1 MVSGFVES
9 KVGQRPL
16 FHPLQ
21 RTLVWLNVLGGLGVL
36 GSYAHGFVANASTV
50 GEVWGGVP
58 QALRPLYTSS
68 MLAAAA
74 GYFAF
79 SFFVFFRLD
88 PREAR
93 ISDRVGYEG
102 FLWLYALILFPSAL
116 WMPLTFEMLEAP
128 GAVLWWAIRLV
139 LAAVGVASLG
149 LLLAISSVKPAPAR
163 IARGFAHA
171 GALAI
176 VLQTGLLDAIV
187 WPAYFP
193 R

>member
-1 MVSGFVES
+1 MVTHFVES
-9 KVGQRPL
+9 RTEQRRRL
-16 FHPLQ
+16 HPLK
-21 RTLVWLNVLGGLGVL
+21 LSLLGLNLLGGLAVL
-36 GSYAHGFVANASTV
+36 GSYAHGFVENASTV

-93 ISDRVGYEG
+93 ISNRIGYSG
-102 FLWLYALILFPSAL
+102 FLWLYALILLPSAL

-128 GAVLWWAIRLV
+128 GAALW
-139 LAAVGVASLG
+139 GSCTP
-149 LLLAISSVKPAPAR
+149 STP
-163 IARGFAHA
+163 
-171 GALAI
+171 
-176 VLQTGLLDAIV
+176 
-187 WPAYFP
+187 
-193 R
+193 